1 MIKRIFFSNKLFR
14 LSNVKYFSTE
24 YGFKREIVAS
34 DFITKKDKKKST
46 DGNNNSKKKK
56 KINNNEGGKEL
67 FWPKYGNSFYD
78 PHSYSKKK

>member
-56 KINNNEGGKEL
+56 K
-67 FWPKYGNSFYD
+67 
-78 PHSYSKKK
+78 

>member
-34 DFITKKDKKKST
+34 DFITAEHKKKYKKKSNKSQK
-46 DGNNNSKKKK
+46 DQKLDND
-56 KINNNEGGKEL
+56 GKEL

-78 PHSYSKKK
+78 SHSYSKKK